1 MVASGMETE
10 VVSVD
15 RRAESQ
21 GAARRAQEV
30 LLGGGLVAFPTETV
44 YGLAATVTSP
54 SAIERLRS
62 LKSRP
67 GVRPFTVHIG
77 SPEAAARFAPE
88 LPALACR
95 MIRKGWPG
103 PLTLV
108 LSVNQ
113 PASAPV
119 MQDLN
124 GAALGAIYHN
134 DTVGLRCPDDS
145 VAKEFLDAVETP
157 VVAASANL
165 AGHPPPAS
173 GADVL
178 RELAGRVDLLLDAG
192 PTKYAKAS
200 TIVRVC
206 GSTYELVRE
215 GVYDARIIKAFSTV
229 RLLLVCTGNTCRSPM
244 AAALTRQLLAERMTL
259 EVSALEEHGIVV
271 ASAGTAGGRGDASP
285 HAVTVMG
292 QRGLDLAGHQSSAL
306 TPELIHQADHIFVMT
321 RSHRDVVLDMVPSAT
336 RRVELL
342 LEGRDV
348 QDPIGGTEADY
359 EECARILQEG
369 LKARL
374 REVIV

>member
-1 MVASGMETE
+1 METE
-10 VVSVD
+10 VLSVD
-15 RRAESQ
+15 RRAESKD
-21 GAARRAQEV
+21 AARRAQEV
-30 LLGGGLVAFPTETV
+30 LSGGGLVAFPTETV
-44 YGLAATVTSP
+44 YGLAASVTSP

-67 GVRPFTVHIG
+67 GARPFTVHIG
-77 SPEAAARFAPE
+77 SPEEAARFAPE
-88 LPALACR
+88 LPAMAGR

-108 LSVNQ
+108 LSVSE

-124 GAALGAIYHN
+124 GAALGAIYYN
-134 DTVGLRCPDDS
+134 DTVGLRCPDDP
-145 VAKEFLDAVETP
+145 VAKEFLDAVEAP

-165 AGHPPPAS
+165 AGQAPPTS

-200 TIVRVC
+200 TIVRVS

-259 EVSALEEHGIVV
+259 EVSALEEHGVVV
-271 ASAGTAGGRGDASP
+271 ASAGTAGGRGGASP
-285 HAVTVMG
+285 HAATVMG
-292 QRGLDLAGHQSSAL
+292 QRGLDLAGHQSAAL
-306 TPELIHQADHIFVMT
+306 TPELIHQADYIFVMT
-321 RSHRDVVLDMVPSAT
+321 RSHRDVVLNMVPSAT

-342 LEGRDV
+342 LDGRDV
-348 QDPIGGTEADY
+348 QDPIGGTEAEY

-369 LKARL
+369 IKARL